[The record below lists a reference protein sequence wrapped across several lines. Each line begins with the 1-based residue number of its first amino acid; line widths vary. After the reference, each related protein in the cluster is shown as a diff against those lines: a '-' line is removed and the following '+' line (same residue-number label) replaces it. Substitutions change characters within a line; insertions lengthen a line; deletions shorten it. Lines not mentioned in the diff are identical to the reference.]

1 MANNT
6 KASDNGF
13 LLFLK
18 TTVLPILIA
27 LLLYL
32 FLFHALL
39 PLYRRHRARY
49 SQYLPLNSLQPS
61 TLSTRARSTI
71 FRIFFPSHWARS
83 NPRRLSVS
91 STTSHPENEL
101 FTDEHGEAMV
111 GFDLPQNRGGSRNTT
126 TTNIGVNRANS
137 TSPTPNTTSPHPQ
150 EDPTP
155 QSQRRRRDDIN
166 RYATRNILAAREMN
180 ASSPTD
186 TTATTNI
193 FTYNDP
199 PPERRLSR
207 ELEEVFRDD
216 SADEDSEEEVTVG
229 RGRIS
234 MSVDRHVTR

>member
-1 MANNT
+1 MANT
-6 KASDNGF
+6 KPSDNNF

-18 TTVLPILIA
+18 TTVAPILIA
-27 LLLYL
+27 LVLYL
-32 FLFHALL
+32 LLFHALL

-49 SQYLPLNSLQPS
+49 SQYLPLTSLQPT

-71 FRIFFPSHWARS
+71 FRILFPSHWARS
-83 NPRRLSVS
+83 TTTRRLSTS
-91 STTSHPENEL
+91 STTSHPENDL
-101 FTDEHGEAMV
+101 FTDESGEAMV
-111 GFDLPQNRGGSRNTT
+111 GFDLPPNRGGTHNTR
-126 TTNIGVNRANS
+126 TNQGVNRATS
-137 TSPTPNTTSPHPQ
+137 TSPSRAPTHPQ

-180 ASSPTD
+180 ASTPTTD
-186 TTATTNI
+186 TTSNI

-216 SADEDSEEEVTVG
+216 SGDEDSDDEVTVG
-229 RGRIS
+229 RRRVS